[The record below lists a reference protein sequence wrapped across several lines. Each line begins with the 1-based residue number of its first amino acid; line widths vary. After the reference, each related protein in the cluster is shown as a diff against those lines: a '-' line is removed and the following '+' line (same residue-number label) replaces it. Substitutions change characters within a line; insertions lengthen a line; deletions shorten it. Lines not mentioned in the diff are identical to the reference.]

1 VTETTVR
8 AALASAVGDVLESM
22 FFLDTVGEAGEPP
35 AGADTVTV
43 HLSFEGDPAG
53 CFQMRVA
60 RPAAIAIA
68 ADFLGEDA
76 ESLTPQQSTDVT
88 LELANMICGAVLSRI
103 ESSATFRLGAPRVV
117 ADIVADD
124 TRKPWQEEATRYT
137 VETGSGT
144 LTAAIRMETRTCTVP
159 EKYAS

>member
-1 VTETTVR
+1 MTETTIR
-8 AALASAVGDVLESM
+8 GALASAVGDVLESM
-22 FFLDTVGEAGEPP
+22 FFLDTLGEAGEPP

-53 CFQMRVA
+53 CFEMRVA
-60 RPAAIAIA
+60 CPAANAIA

-76 ESLTPQQSTDVT
+76 ESVTPQQSTDVT

-117 ADIVADD
+117 ADIVAD
-124 TRKPWQEEATRYT
+124 EETTRYT

-144 LTAAIRMETRTCTVP
+144 LTAAIRMETRTCTAT
-159 EKYAS
+159 EKFAS

>member
-1 VTETTVR
+1 MTETTIR

-22 FFLDTVGEAGEPP
+22 FFLDTLGEAGEPP

-53 CFQMRVA
+53 CFEMRVA
-60 RPAAIAIA
+60 RPAATAIA

-124 TRKPWQEEATRYT
+124 TREPWPEETTRYT

-144 LTAAIRMETRTCTVP
+144 LTAAIRMETRTCTAT

>member
-1 VTETTVR
+1 MTIR

-22 FFLDTVGEAGEPP
+22 FFLDIVGEARESL
-35 AGADTVTV
+35 AEADTVTV

-53 CFQMRVA
+53 CFEMRLA
-60 RPAAIAIA
+60 NTAANAITA
-68 ADFLGEDA
+68 AFLGEDP
-76 ESLTPQQSTDVT
+76 ESMTPQQSTDVT

-117 ADIVADD
+117 AGTAADD
-124 TRKPWQEEATRYT
+124 WGEEWPEPATRYT

-144 LTAAIRMETRTCTVP
+144 LTAAIQMETRTCPAT

>member
-1 VTETTVR
+1 MIR

-22 FFLDTVGEAGEPP
+22 FFLDTLGEAGEPP
-35 AGADTVTV
+35 AGADTVKV
-43 HLSFEGDPAG
+43 HLSFEGDPPG
-53 CFQMRVA
+53 CFEMRLA
-60 RPAAIAIA
+60 RRAANAIA

-76 ESLTPQQSTDVT
+76 GSLTPRQSTDVT

-117 ADIVADD
+117 ADIVAD
-124 TRKPWQEEATRYT
+124 EETTRYT

-144 LTAAIRMETRTCTVP
+144 LTAAIRMETRTCTAT